1 MKSRATICLLLA
13 AVVGVWGLVAW
24 RLLAPAKR
32 PAVPERPKAA
42 AQPPAAAF
50 IEALRLD
57 YPDPFLKGTA
67 ATKSAP
73 RPVVR
78 ALPPVQ
84 KSPSKPR
91 ERVAIAHLATICT
104 GGRTLHVV
112 TLGREQYELREG
124 DTAAGFLLRSVDR
137 DSLYFHKEGLTYS
150 VARCRQ

>member
-1 MKSRATICLLLA
+1 MKSRWTTCLLLA

-24 RLLAPAKR
+24 RLLAPAKNSV
-32 PAVPERPKAA
+32 ATERPKVAV
-42 AQPPAAAF
+42 QPPAATVA
-50 IEALRLD
+50 ETLRLD

-67 ATKSAP
+67 ATKPAL

-78 ALPPVQ
+78 ALPSKAPQ
-84 KSPSKPR
+84 KPR
-91 ERVAIAHLATICT
+91 ERVAITHLATISS
-104 GGRTLHVV
+104 GGQTLHIVAFG
-112 TLGREQYELREG
+112 TEQYELREG

>member
-32 PAVPERPKAA
+32 SATPERPKAA
-42 AQPPAAAF
+42 AQPPAVAVV
-50 IEALRLD
+50 EALRLD
-57 YPDPFLKGTA
+57 YPDPFLKGAA
-67 ATKSAP
+67 ATKTTP

-78 ALPPVQ
+78 ALPSKAPQ
-84 KSPSKPR
+84 KPR
-91 ERVAIAHLATICT
+91 ERVAIAHLATISS
-104 GGRTLHVV
+104 GGRALHVV

-124 DTAAGFLLRSVDR
+124 DTVAGFLLRSVDR
-137 DSLYFHKEGLTYS
+137 DSLYFRKDGMTYS